1 MKINVVTLCS
11 GYDSQCLALE
21 RLKHNFPNFDYEL
34 IAWAEFD
41 PESKSPIEK
50 QPAVVA
56 HNVLF
61 PLWENR
67 NMGDITTCDWGS
79 IKEPIDLL
87 CYSTPCF
94 VAGTL
99 VQTSNGYKC
108 IEDVKIG
115 DKVLTHNRS
124 FEVVEEIGHKPSSDL
139 YKIQAMMFDEIVCT
153 GEHPFYTRKMYRKWD
168 NHNRCWHRLFENAQW
183 TKAKDLAKDTY
194 LGYAIN
200 TESKLPVWDGSID
213 NRWGHNRRVNKLL
226 SLLGKNAFWYVMGRY
241 VGDGWKRTNEKYG
254 SGIVICC
261 SGRNYDSLVTALNEI
276 GLHYHQT
283 NERTVTKL
291 HISMNEL
298 NKFVDRYGYYA
309 HGKKIDAET
318 INLPIDLLKSFLDG
332 VLDSDG
338 CFDNSEY
345 KITSVSREL
354 VYGLQQCIAKVY
366 HCPVR
371 MYKCVRPK
379 TTIIEGRT
387 VNQRDTYTLAWH
399 TDKRKQDK
407 AFYENG
413 YIWFP
418 IKSVKKQD
426 GFDVVYNIQV
436 GNDHSYTANGAIVHN
451 CQSIS
456 NAGLQA
462 GFKEG
467 SGTKSSVIWS
477 VLNAIKTLRPKY
489 LLMENVAAMVQ
500 SKFIKDFQ
508 EWQKA
513 VETFGYTHYTQVLNS
528 KDYGVPQNRERVFMI
543 SVRNDIG
550 TPYFFPKSFK
560 LQKRLKDVLEK
571 DVDKK
576 YYLSNKLIESLS
588 RDNKGYKGM
597 KPSAPPYDGIAS
609 CLTARMFKMGRSD
622 NYVSELEPLCSVH
635 PNSHKLEFNAE
646 TSIKPIA
653 PALRA
658 TDYKAPH
665 CVYEPQVE
673 QIGNIVDDT
682 NIGFKNPQRGRV
694 YSQDGLAPCLN
705 CCKGG
710 GLEPKI
716 VEYDK
721 TNKTLCINSK
731 VNGKQPSLEHRIYDS
746 EGVSTA
752 ITTGFLP
759 SITEPTSKTTY
770 RIRKLTPRECFRLM
784 GVDDSDI
791 DTIQSTKISNSS
803 QYKLAGNSITIPVLY
818 HLFRKL
824 FIQTENENDQLKLF

>member
-50 QPAVVA
+50 QPAVVV

-87 CYSTPCF
+87 CYSTP
-94 VAGTL
+94 
-99 VQTSNGYKC
+99 
-108 IEDVKIG
+108 
-115 DKVLTHNRS
+115 
-124 FEVVEEIGHKPSSDL
+124 
-139 YKIQAMMFDEIVCT
+139 
-153 GEHPFYTRKMYRKWD
+153 
-168 NHNRCWHRLFENAQW
+168 
-183 TKAKDLAKDTY
+183 
-194 LGYAIN
+194 
-200 TESKLPVWDGSID
+200 
-213 NRWGHNRRVNKLL
+213 
-226 SLLGKNAFWYVMGRY
+226 
-241 VGDGWKRTNEKYG
+241 
-254 SGIVICC
+254 
-261 SGRNYDSLVTALNEI
+261 
-276 GLHYHQT
+276 
-283 NERTVTKL
+283 
-291 HISMNEL
+291 
-298 NKFVDRYGYYA
+298 
-309 HGKKIDAET
+309 
-318 INLPIDLLKSFLDG
+318 
-332 VLDSDG
+332 
-338 CFDNSEY
+338 
-345 KITSVSREL
+345 
-354 VYGLQQCIAKVY
+354 
-366 HCPVR
+366 
-371 MYKCVRPK
+371 
-379 TTIIEGRT
+379 
-387 VNQRDTYTLAWH
+387 
-399 TDKRKQDK
+399 
-407 AFYENG
+407 
-413 YIWFP
+413 
-418 IKSVKKQD
+418 
-426 GFDVVYNIQV
+426 
-436 GNDHSYTANGAIVHN
+436 

-550 TPYFFPKSFK
+550 TPYFFPKPFK

-635 PNSHKLEFNAE
+635 PNSHKLEFNAK

-705 CCKGG
+705 CCAGG

-746 EGVSTA
+746 EGISTA

-784 GVDDSDI
+784 GVDDNDI
-791 DTIQSTKISNSS
+791 DTIQSAKISNSS

-824 FIQTENENDQLKLF
+824 FIQTENENDQLKLFSGNNLFSK